1 MKRKLIVCGMVVA
14 VILLGYV
21 LIRGGKYIFRVYF
34 ADAEMEATI
43 ARNMGHYDDKC
54 LTVRNL
60 K

>member
-21 LIRGGKYIFRVYF
+21 LIRGGKYIFRVHF